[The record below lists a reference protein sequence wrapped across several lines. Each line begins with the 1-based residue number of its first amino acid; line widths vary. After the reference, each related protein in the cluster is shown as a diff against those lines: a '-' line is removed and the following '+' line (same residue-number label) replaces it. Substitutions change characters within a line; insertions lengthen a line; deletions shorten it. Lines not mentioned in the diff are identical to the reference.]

1 MIFIKNNVCK
11 QSRRRSEGSYNA
23 NSVALD
29 NRDPLS
35 IQYCK
40 HCRSRPERAYNPPLP
55 PHTQSR
61 ANPILQTINI
71 DTDQE

>member
-40 HCRSRPERAYNPPLP
+40 HCRSRPERAYNPP
-55 PHTQSR
+55 HTHTHR
-61 ANPILQTINI
+61 AEPILYCKQ
-71 DTDQE
+71 